1 MHPLSVHLADLK
13 YLITYDLEILTYG
26 NWVARVAWMRLVR
39 CLSLLHVYQI
49 SLQLKDMKISNFTK
63 HLVYESL
70 AI

>member
-26 NWVARVAWMRLVR
+26 NWVARVAWMRLDG

-49 SLQLKDMKISNFTK
+49 SQQRKDMKISNFTK
-63 HLVYESL
+63 HLVHETL